1 MKKVTIILLSLAMV
15 LCGVLTGC
23 AKQSSADYSV
33 KLLASD
39 AGYYH
44 ADIDSDSDFTNEDAV
59 QEKTFS
65 YNGESVKLKYSDSV
79 NIPGRHIDCYTDK
92 EESVDSLEVGYYTS
106 TGNIAIISFP
116 DGEYVIEETLTTEA
130 EYRAWV
136 EDYLAELMPDE
147 DLSKYEYSCKTSYV
161 EVEGDSSY
169 LTYDGFYTPQ
179 NEDDEINSYSFEYA
193 KVVNGYKTADIIGVT
208 IDPDIT
214 DDDPCCVV
222 SVGYSN
228 HDFDNF
234 TAVNLDT
241 QKVKAAIEEKFRSA
255 INSDS
260 YEFKSCEIKSY
271 TLVYENG
278 TFGVLCG
285 VSTVVE
291 NISGIT
297 PEPDYPDDEDPTP
310 EHEEGDNTYS
320 TYEQVFVSIPTSD
333 YTLGE

>member
-1 MKKVTIILLSLAMV
+1 M
-15 LCGVLTGC
+15 
-23 AKQSSADYSV
+23 
-33 KLLASD
+33 
-39 AGYYH
+39 
-44 ADIDSDSDFTNEDAV
+44 
-59 QEKTFS
+59 
-65 YNGESVKLKYSDSV
+65 
-79 NIPGRHIDCYTDK
+79 
-92 EESVDSLEVGYYTS
+92 
-106 TGNIAIISFP
+106 
-116 DGEYVIEETLTTEA
+116 
-130 EYRAWV
+130 
-136 EDYLAELMPDE
+136 EDYLAELMPNE
-147 DLSKYEYSCKTSYV
+147 DLSQYEYSCTTGYV
-161 EVEGDSSY
+161 QDNGESSDFP
-169 LTYDGFYTPQ
+169 TYDGFYTPQ
-179 NEDDEINSYSFEYA
+179 NENEEINYYSFDYT

-234 TAVNLDT
+234 TAINLNT
-241 QKVKAAIEEKFRSA
+241 QKVKTAIEEKFRSA
-255 INSDS
+255 INNDS
-260 YEFKSCEIKSY
+260 YEFKSCEIKNY

-310 EHEEGDNTYS
+310 EHEEWDNTYS

-333 YTLGE
+333 YTLGK

>member
-44 ADIDSDSDFTNEDAV
+44 ADIDSDSDFINEDAV
-59 QEKTFS
+59 QEKMFS
-65 YNGESVKLKYSDSV
+65 YNGESIKLKYSDSV

-92 EESVDSLEVGYYTS
+92 EPSIDTLEVGYYTG
-106 TGNIAIISFP
+106 TGNIALISFP
-116 DGEYVIEETLTTEA
+116 DGEFIIEETLTTEA

-136 EDYLAELMPDE
+136 EDYLAELMPNE
-147 DLSKYEYSCKTSYV
+147 DLSKYEYSCTTSYV
-161 EVEGDSSY
+161 ENEGESSSY
-169 LTYDGFYTPQ
+169 PTFDGFYTPQ
-179 NEDDEINSYSFEYA
+179 ENEEINYYSFEYA
-193 KVVNGYKTADIIGVT
+193 KLVSGYKTADIISVMIG
-208 IDPDIT
+208 PDLS
-214 DDDPCCVV
+214 DDEPRCVL

-228 HDFDNF
+228 HEFDNF
-234 TAVNLDT
+234 KSVNLDK
-241 QKVKAAIEEKFRSA
+241 QKVKTAIEEKFRSA
-255 INSDS
+255 INNDS
-260 YEFKSCEIKSY
+260 YEFKSCEIKDY
-271 TLVYENG
+271 ILVYENG

-285 VSTVVE
+285 VSTVVK

-297 PEPDYPDDEDPTP
+297 PEPDYPDDADPTP
-310 EHEEGDNTYS
+310 EHEEWDNTYS
-320 TYEQVFVSIPTSD
+320 TYERVFVSIPTSD